1 MKGDSL
7 INVEKYPQYQLY
19 KFTRKLYVNKE
30 SLVPENC
37 DNRCVYSTIINRCYY
52 SSYLYLSE
60 WLLNKGFK
68 VKSKDDCEIDGE
80 IFVSEHKQIRDAL
93 KNESESKISNRLY
106 KLSELK
112 SIADYEPFSDLTDDD
127 LNRAINL
134 MEYIFKEISLT

>member
-93 KNESESKISNRLY
+93 KNEGESKISNRLY
-106 KLSELK
+106 KLSELR

>member
-30 SLVPENC
+30 SLVPKNC

-93 KNESESKISNRLY
+93 KNEGESKISNRLY
-106 KLSELK
+106 KLSELR
-112 SIADYEPFSDLTDDD
+112 SIADYEPFSDLMDDD

>member
-93 KNESESKISNRLY
+93 KNEGESKISNRLY
-106 KLSELK
+106 KLSELR

-134 MEYIFKEISLT
+134 MEYIFKEISIT

>member
-93 KNESESKISNRLY
+93 KNEGESKISNRLY
-106 KLSELK
+106 KLSELR
-112 SIADYEPFSDLTDDD
+112 SIADYEPFSDLTDND

-134 MEYIFKEISLT
+134 MEYIFKEISIT

>member
-19 KFTRKLYVNKE
+19 KFTRKLYVNKG

-93 KNESESKISNRLY
+93 KNEGESKISNRLY
-106 KLSELK
+106 KLSELR
-112 SIADYEPFSDLTDDD
+112 SIADYEPFSDLMDDD

>member
-93 KNESESKISNRLY
+93 KNEGESKISNRLY
-106 KLSELK
+106 KLSELR
-112 SIADYEPFSDLTDDD
+112 SIADYEPFSVLTDDD

>member
-93 KNESESKISNRLY
+93 KNEGESKISNRLY
-106 KLSELK
+106 KLFVDGLPEDDEYFIEFTSDKRQLK
-112 SIADYEPFSDLTDDD
+112 NIIGVLKD
-127 LNRAINL
+127 I
-134 MEYIFKEISLT
+134 